1 MAKGRAGVH
10 GKAKAVAKR
19 SAKGKVT
26 AKAKAKAK
34 AKAGARPDKLRR
46 QTSRRAAIKVLN
58 ELAADLDLGVEPLRQ
73 KETSPLA
80 ITKRVRLLEPRCQAG
95 ELPGRLRRAVEQ
107 FVNNGGRLGRAVLPA
122 PEMVEQAL
130 AVSGDANSEPL
141 STIVDEGD
149 AEVAAAPS
157 PIGLHRVL
165 DTSFL
170 LQSKAFMLTYNSR
183 KFTPATWT
191 VFCGSI
197 RNLHFAFKS
206 KAWAANQEESLN
218 AKSSE
223 GGSKVYHMH
232 AYLYWD
238 DGVGLYRRNTDELVF
253 EGVRPRVDV
262 NTATAPPSFYSAAC
276 RGLWYVT
283 ILKKGTLKSATNFR
297 PWLQYTPKA
306 VWLSDLLAAHKLT
319 HAQYLQYSDQFGAG
333 HSSRRRD
340 ALDALRDEREAS
352 VQEHV
357 ASEARLLRE
366 AKMLK
371 EVRQFDVVDKFAA
384 LFTGG
389 SKFRRPILAVVGGT
403 NLGKS
408 MLAADIL
415 GRIAKTMDLPGFL
428 EVTVEGSDALNLE
441 EFDHRKHAGVLLDGV
456 GDALFLK
463 QHREVLQGRPKVC
476 RGGKSATMIYAYPF
490 SLCKRA
496 VIATFDLSA
505 ANLALLKTDHWL
517 ADDKN
522 VMQLRLTSAAW
533 EGGCSEVRPEA
544 LSQAEVMQSWTV
556 DALATFLQGED
567 IGGPAEVLRSAGV
580 NGADFL
586 EWKTEGE
593 LANDLRLP
601 PFVARKLLACRTGFL
616 AVARV

>member
-1 MAKGRAGVH
+1 MAEGRACAKG
-10 GKAKAVAKR
+10 KARAVAKR
-19 SAKGKVT
+19 NAQV
-26 AKAKAKAK
+26 KAKAKSK
-34 AKAGARPDKLRR
+34 ARPDKLRR
-46 QTSRRAAIKVLN
+46 QMLRRVAIKMLN
-58 ELAADLDLGVEPLRQ
+58 DLVAELDLGVEPLRQ

-80 ITKRVRLLEPRCQAG
+80 ITKRVRLLEPRCQEG
-95 ELPGRLRRAVEQ
+95 ELPRRLRRAVEQ
-107 FVNNGGRLGRAVLPA
+107 YANNGGKLGRAVLPA
-122 PEMVEQAL
+122 PEEAEQAH
-130 AVSGDANSEPL
+130 AGSVDASSEPV
-141 STIVDEGD
+141 STLVDEGD
-149 AEVAAAPS
+149 AEVAAARS
-157 PIGLHRVL
+157 PIELHRVL
-165 DTSFL
+165 DASFVL
-170 LQSKAFMLTYNSR
+170 RSKAFMLTYNSR
-183 KFTPATWT
+183 KFTPASWI
-191 VFCGSI
+191 VFRGTM
-197 RNLHFAFKS
+197 RRLHFAFKS

-218 AKSSE
+218 AA
-223 GGSKVYHMH
+223 GAGDSKVYHMH
-232 AYLYWD
+232 AYFYWD
-238 DGVGLYRRNTDELVF
+238 DGVGLHRRNTNDLVF

-262 NTATAPPSFYSAAC
+262 NTATAPPSFYAAAC

-283 ILKKGTLKSATNFR
+283 ILKKGTLASATNFR

-306 VWLSDLLAAHKLT
+306 AWLSDLWAAHKLT
-319 HAQYLQYSDQFGAG
+319 HAQYLQYSDQFGVG

-366 AKMLK
+366 AKLIK
-371 EVRQFDVVDKFAA
+371 DVRQFDVVDKFAA
-384 LFTGG
+384 LFAGG
-389 SKFRRPILAVVGGT
+389 PKFRRPILAVVGGT

-408 MLAADIL
+408 MLAASVL
-415 GRIAKTMDLPGFL
+415 ERIANTMGLPGFL
-428 EVTVEGSDALNLE
+428 EVTVEGSDALDLA

-505 ANLALLKTDHWL
+505 SNLALLKTDHWL

-533 EGGCSEVRPEA
+533 EGGCSEAHPEP
-544 LSQAEVMQSWTV
+544 LGQAGVMQSWTV

-567 IGGPAEVLRSAGV
+567 LCGPAEALRSAGV
-580 NGADFL
+580 NGSDFL
-586 EWKTEGE
+586 AWKTEGE
-593 LANDLRLP
+593 LAADLRLP
-601 PFVARKLLACRTGFL
+601 PFAARKLLACRAAFL
-616 AVARV
+616 AAA